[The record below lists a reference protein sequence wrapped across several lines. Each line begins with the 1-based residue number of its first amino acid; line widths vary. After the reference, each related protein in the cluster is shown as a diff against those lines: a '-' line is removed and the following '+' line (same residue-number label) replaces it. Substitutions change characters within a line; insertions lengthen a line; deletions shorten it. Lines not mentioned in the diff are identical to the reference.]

1 MKLIYSCLFFILSM
15 CFGTNA
21 KELSLKKIENRMK
34 DAAQWQMDNPCRYGD
49 LEWHVAPFYT
59 AMTDLYE
66 VTGDTSYLGYVK
78 AIGEKN
84 DWKIHTRPYHA
95 DDHAVGLA
103 YVKLAQH
110 YADTLMM
117 SAVKKEF
124 DWIITNQA
132 PHYIKKEGGKIHK
145 TYNRQRWNW
154 CDALY
159 MAPPVWAAL
168 ADATGNDVYFEFMV
182 QEWKQSHEWYWCA
195 EEDLYFHDKR
205 DIVKVSPAGKR
216 VFWARGDGW
225 VHAGLVEVLQYLP
238 EDHPDRDFFVSIF
251 KKMSAKLLAIQKENG
266 TWAPSL
272 LDAANPA
279 QDDISGSVF
288 YVYGLAWG
296 INNGILEASE
306 YQPAVESGWL
316 ALCERQDK
324 DGRLKNVQPV
334 GGYPEAFEPNN
345 TEIFAVGGFISA
357 GSEVWKMVKNQ

>member
-1 MKLIYSCLFFILSM
+1 MKQVYLILFL
-15 CFGTNA
+15 FGFWGLQAGDITT
-21 KELSLKKIENRMK
+21 KKIQSSIEK
-34 DAAQWQMDNPCRYGD
+34 AAQWQTDNPCRYGD

-66 VTGDTSYLGYVK
+66 VTGKEKYLEYVK

-84 DWKIHTRPYHA
+84 NWKINTRPYHA

-103 YVKLAQH
+103 YLKLAEH
-110 YADTLMM
+110 YGDTAMM
-117 SAVKKEF
+117 SAVKNEF
-124 DWIITNQA
+124 DWILTNL
-132 PHYIKKEGGKIHK
+132 PKKYILGDNGVVRK
-145 TYNRQRWNW
+145 TYNRHRWNW

-168 ADATGNDVYFEFMV
+168 GAATDNDVYFEFMIE
-182 QEWKQSHEWYWCA
+182 EWKQSHEWYWCD
-195 EEDLYFHDKR
+195 EEDLYFHDRR
-205 DIVKVSPAGKR
+205 DIAKVSPGGQR

-238 EDHPDRDFFVSIF
+238 EDHPEREFFVDVF
-251 KKMSAKLLAIQKENG
+251 TKMSAKLLKIQKDNG

-272 LDAANPA
+272 LDPLHPA

-288 YVYGLAWG
+288 FVYGLAWG
-296 INNGILEASE
+296 INNGLLDAQT
-306 YQPAVESGWL
+306 YGDAVTRGWS

-334 GGYPEAFEPNN
+334 GGFPVAFDADN

-357 GSEVWKMVKNQ
+357 GAEMIRMIENN